1 MPKTGKPSRMG
12 NSGDEHRGP
21 GDKTRDAAKDGARTV
36 EHGADEASRSPW
48 ATGVARVGFAFVG
61 LLHILIAWIAGQVAL
76 GGSSSNA
83 DESGAVGQ
91 IASAPG
97 GPVILGA
104 GTLCCAALALW
115 MFFEFF
121 AEWRRHGKPTKGL
134 GPAGTGVAYAALAAL
149 FVTFALGNRK
159 NSSQQSREITAT
171 LLAVPL
177 GVVVLVIAGLVLLGA
192 AGYFGYRGF
201 TQSFLGKDAQPL
213 PSVPS
218 WVKIMGSVGYVAKGV
233 ALAVLGV
240 LVLVATVRHDPQ
252 QQSGLDGALKGLA
265 AQPFGGWLLGA
276 VAIGLA
282 CYGVYSAARA
292 RYAHF

>member
-1 MPKTGKPSRMG
+1 MADSV
-12 NSGDEHRGP
+12 DDHRGS
-21 GDKTRDAAKDGARTV
+21 GGKTRNAAEDGARTV
-36 EHGADEASRSPW
+36 EEGAEKASRSPW
-48 ATGVARVGFAFVG
+48 ATGVARVGFVFVG
-61 LLHILIAWIAGQVAL
+61 LLHVLIAWLAVQVAL
-76 GGSSSNA
+76 GGSNNHA
-83 DESGAVGQ
+83 DESGAVEQ

-97 GPVILGA
+97 GPVILWG

-134 GPAGTGVAYAALAAL
+134 GPGGTGVAYAALAVL
-149 FVTFALGNRK
+149 FATFALGNRK

-177 GVVVLVIAGLVLLGA
+177 GVVVLIIAGLVLLGA
-192 AGYFGYRGF
+192 AGYFGFRGF
-201 TQSFLGKDAQPL
+201 TQSFLGKDAQPE
-213 PSVPS
+213 PSVPG
-218 WVKIMGSVGYVAKGV
+218 WVKIVGSVGYVAKGV

-240 LVLVATVRHDPQ
+240 LVFVATANHNPQ
-252 QQSGLDGALKGLA
+252 QQTGLDGALKSLA
-265 AQPFGGWLLGA
+265 GQPFGGWILGA

-292 RYAHF
+292 KYAHF